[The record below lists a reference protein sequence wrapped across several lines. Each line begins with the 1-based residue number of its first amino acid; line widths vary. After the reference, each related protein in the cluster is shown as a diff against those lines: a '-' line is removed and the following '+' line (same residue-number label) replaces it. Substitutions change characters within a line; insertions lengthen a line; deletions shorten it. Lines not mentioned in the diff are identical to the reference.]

1 MGRGHLYQGTYK
13 SFPVQDDEHLYA
25 VCRYAERNALRANL
39 VERAEEWRW
48 CSLAQRVGRQRLEE
62 TVRLCDWP
70 IPRPRNWVG
79 LVNAVQ
85 TEGELDA
92 LRRSVR
98 RGCPFG
104 DEVWQ
109 QSTAKQLGLEFTLRP
124 EGDRERN
131 NERPREPTKWDLSPF
146 RSQFG
151 ATRPR
156 AGERLAVK
164 PGLGNGKGAC
174 CVGRRGLS
182 PCHAMSRT
190 SAPHRISGIL
200 LISWACDD
208 LTVRRQLGSDWR
220 DYPCFP
226 PQPRSP

>member
-1 MGRGHLYQGTYK
+1 MIFHVLNRGNDQRTIFRNEDDYAAFLRLFGQTQESAPMRVLAYCLLSNHWHLVLWPEKDGQLAAFMQRLTTTHVRRWHLHRQSVGRGHLYQGTYK
-13 SFPVQDDEHLYA
+13 SFPVQDDEHLYS

-109 QSTAKQLGLEFTLRP
+109 QSTAEQLGLEYTLRP
-124 EGDRERN
+124 RG
-131 NERPREPTKWDLSPF
+131 RPRK
-146 RSQFG
+146 
-151 ATRPR
+151 
-156 AGERLAVK
+156 K
-164 PGLGNGKGAC
+164 P
-174 CVGRRGLS
+174 
-182 PCHAMSRT
+182 
-190 SAPHRISGIL
+190 
-200 LISWACDD
+200 
-208 LTVRRQLGSDWR
+208 
-220 DYPCFP
+220 
-226 PQPRSP
+226 